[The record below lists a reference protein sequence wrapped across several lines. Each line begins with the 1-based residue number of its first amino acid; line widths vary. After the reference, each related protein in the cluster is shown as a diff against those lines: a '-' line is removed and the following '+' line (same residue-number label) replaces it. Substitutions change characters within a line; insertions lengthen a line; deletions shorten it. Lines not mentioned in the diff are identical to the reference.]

1 MLQGL
6 ELRDFVIVDALSIPL
21 GGGFTVLT
29 GETGAG
35 KSILVDALQL
45 ALGNRAD
52 AGVVREGA
60 GRAEI
65 GALFALSPP
74 VVRWLEEQGFPADD
88 GDGRLL
94 VRRTVDA
101 QGKSRAWINGS
112 GGTVTQLRELADR
125 LVDIHGQHAWQGLT
139 RPAAVRSLV
148 DALAGCDTKPLAEAW
163 DAWRAALSALD
174 AATQRR
180 ADLDAERERLAFEL
194 RELDRLD
201 PKPGEWEE
209 IEAEQQRLAHAQ
221 SLIEATQSAMAGLDE
236 DGAARSLVRR
246 ASQALE
252 GVSRFDPALAP
263 VIEVLAGAEAQLEDA
278 SRSLSAYLRHTDL
291 DPARLSALDERLS
304 QWLSAARRQRCSPP
318 ELPDWMTRA
327 RERLLALDAAV
338 DTEAL
343 ARAAGQVERRYA
355 EAAKAVSRQRRA
367 FAPGLAKEVTA
378 VLQSLGMEGAVFE
391 IDLSALPEPTRHGL
405 EAVEFRVAGHAGS
418 TPRPLGKVASGGE
431 LSRIALAIAVTVHA
445 GALIEPSAAAGT
457 ASDPAGKDGEPAGEP
472 MTIVFDEIDSGI
484 GGAVADTVGRL
495 MARLGQAR
503 QVLAVTHLA
512 QVAAC
517 ADHHLVVSKGLQG
530 GRTVSRLTEVT
541 GEARVDEI
549 ARMLGGD
556 PRSATSR
563 AHARELLARGERGR
577 DPAEPDPAPR
587 AVSGGRRR

>member
-60 GRAEI
+60 ARAEI
-65 GALFALSPP
+65 GALFELSPP
-74 VVRWLEEQGFPADD
+74 LARWLDEQGFPADD

-94 VRRTVDA
+94 LRRTVDA

-112 GGTVTQLRELADR
+112 SGTVTQLRELADR

-148 DALAGCDTKPLAEAW
+148 DALAGCDTASLAAAW
-163 DAWRAALSALD
+163 DAWRTALAALE
-174 AATQRR
+174 AATLRR
-180 ADLDAERERLAFEL
+180 AELDAERERLAFEL

-201 PKPGEWEE
+201 PQPGEWEE

-221 SLIEATQSAMAGLDE
+221 SLIEATQAAMAGLDD
-236 DGAARSLVRR
+236 DGAARALVRR
-246 ASQALE
+246 AGQALQA
-252 GVSRFDPALAP
+252 VSRFDASLAP
-263 VIEVLAGAEAQLEDA
+263 VIDVLASAEAQLEDA

-291 DPARLSALDERLS
+291 DPARLAALDERLS
-304 QWLSAARRQRCSPP
+304 QWLSAARRQRCTPP
-318 ELPDWMTRA
+318 DLPDWMARA
-327 RERLLALDAAV
+327 RERMLALDAAV

-343 ARAAGQVERRYA
+343 SRTAE
-355 EAAKAVSRQRRA
+355 EAARSYAQAAQAVSRQRRA
-367 FAPGLAKEVTA
+367 FAPVLAKEVSA
-378 VLQSLGMEGAVFE
+378 ALQSLGMEGARFE
-391 IDLSALPEPTRHGL
+391 IDLPSLPEPTRHGR
-405 EAVEFRVAGHAGS
+405 EAVEFLVAGHAGS

-431 LSRIALAIAVTVHA
+431 LSRIALAIAVTVHT
-445 GALIEPSAAAGT
+445 GALAPTRSPGPSSAPPG
-457 ASDPAGKDGEPAGEP
+457 PQAGEP

-495 MARLGQAR
+495 MARLGRAR

-517 ADHHLVVSKGLQG
+517 ADRHLVVSKALQG

-556 PRSATSR
+556 PRSAASR
-563 AHARELLARGERGR
+563 AHARELLARGERGSE
-577 DPAEPDPAPR
+577 PAQPDPAHR
-587 AVSGGRRR
+587 AAGGGRRR